1 MTALLALADPTM
13 GSTSGNTG
21 VSGSSS
27 TAVRSSTTTSE
38 VARHLDTLG
47 SNSYALTHVLY
58 GTGATET
65 AISAGSGLAAIST
78 SILGQLDGSSV
89 KTTIDNTALSIADFN
104 IFRKNVAAAVRTLDD
119 KIREMLA
126 VTSPTCS

>member
-47 SNSYALTHVLY
+47 SNSYALTKVLY
-58 GTGATET
+58 GNGATAT
-65 AISAGSGLAAIST
+65 VVSQASGLATIST
-78 SILGQLDGSSV
+78 TILTRLDFTTTSIA
-89 KTTIDNTALSIADFN
+89 NTALSIADFN
-104 IFRKNVAAAVRTLDD
+104 TFRKNVAAAIRTLDD

-126 VTSPTCS
+126 VTTPTCS